1 MYPVGIEDPPGI
13 TYSVAHVKE
22 VPRAEKDLGEPSQAG
37 CVGSCYN
44 LISNISGKQMKIQN
58 RFYRAEFFCWLRL

>member
-13 TYSVAHVKE
+13 TYSVVHVKE
-22 VPRAEKDLGEPSQAG
+22 VPRAEKDLRELSQAS

-44 LISNISGKQMKIQN
+44 PISNISGKQMKIKN
-58 RFYRAEFFCWLRL
+58 RFYRTEFCWFRL